1 MTMALDETA
10 VDDTAVDDA
19 AVDETAVEHTP
30 LVRENA
36 AAAAPRVGESA
47 EGPAIRLGA
56 PRTITPASRAAAA
69 PTSEPDAARRA
80 VREDFERFVQGR
92 SEPAE
97 VAALRRRA
105 VERFAE
111 IGYPTLSWEEW
122 RRTDVRPVLAAGLA
136 RPVGPGEV
144 SEEDLATFDFPAA
157 ARLVVVDG
165 FLVPALSHT
174 RGLPDGVVVSGLA
187 AALAERPEAVAR
199 HLGRHA
205 RAVDNPFTL
214 LNTAFFED
222 GAYVELPP
230 SAVVEE
236 PIHLLYVSTA
246 GVATAA
252 GDAPLAAR
260 PRTLIVAGEAS
271 QARVVESFVAL
282 GGGADG
288 AGTDGEGGGVYLASP
303 VTEVVA
309 APGAVLDHYKVQKD
323 SRRAFHLA
331 AFQVYQERAANVS
344 SHSISIGGAI
354 TRNDL
359 GAVLA
364 GEGGECTLNGL
375 YLGTGD
381 QVVDNHMR
389 VDHDAPHCSSHE
401 LYKGVLDGKARAIF
415 SGLIHVHPGAQKTDA
430 KQTNRNLLLSESA
443 LAASNPQLEIFADDV
458 RCTHG
463 STVGQLD
470 EDAIFYLRSR
480 GIGAEAAKSLLTY
493 AFASDIV
500 QRIAVEPVRH
510 DLEEILFARLPRGE
524 VVRQAV

>member
-1 MTMALDETA
+1 MRLAVDERALDEGAAGTL
-10 VDDTAVDDA
+10 A
-19 AVDETAVEHTP
+19 AVPRLAE
-30 LVRENA
+30 A
-36 AAAAPRVGESA
+36 AEPDLW
-47 EGPAIRLGA
+47 LGA
-56 PRTITPASRAAAA
+56 PRTSTPASRAAAA
-69 PTSEPDAARRA
+69 PASPPDEARRA
-80 VREDFERFVQGR
+80 VLDDFAAFARGR
-92 SEPAE
+92 QEPPA

-105 VERFAE
+105 IERFAE
-111 IGYPTLSWEEW
+111 IGYPTLAWEQW

-136 RPVGPGEV
+136 RSTGAGEV
-144 SEEDLATFDFPAA
+144 SEAELAPFDFPAA

-165 FLVPALSHT
+165 FLAPSLSHT
-174 RGLPDGVVVSGLA
+174 RGLPDGVVAGGLA

-205 RAVDNPFTL
+205 RAHDNPFTL

-222 GAYVELPP
+222 GVYLELPP
-230 SAVVEE
+230 RAVVEE
-236 PIHLLYVSTA
+236 PIHLLYVSTP
-246 GVATAA
+246 GVSKDGGGA
-252 GDAPLAAR
+252 LAAR

-282 GGGADG
+282 G
-288 AGTDGEGGGVYLASP
+288 AGTDGAGGGVYLSSP
-303 VTEVVA
+303 VTELVA
-309 APGAVLDHYKVQKD
+309 APGAVVDHYKVQKE

-331 AFQVYQERAANVS
+331 AFQVFQERAANVS

-354 TRNDL
+354 ARNDL
-359 GAVLA
+359 GAVIA

-381 QVVDNHMR
+381 QVIDNHMR

-401 LYKGVLDGKARAIF
+401 LYKGVLDGKARAVF

-430 KQTNRNLLLSESA
+430 KQTNRNLLLSDQA

-470 EDAIFYLRSR
+470 EEAIFYLRSR
-480 GIGAEAAKSLLTY
+480 GIGAAAAKSLLTY
-493 AFASDIV
+493 AFASDV
-500 QRIAVEPVRH
+500 VRRIAVEPVRH

>member
-1 MTMALDETA
+1 MTMALN
-10 VDDTAVDDA
+10 DTAVTPP
-19 AVDETAVEHTP
+19 VDETAVEETP
-30 LVRENA
+30 AVDETPAVEETA
-36 AAAAPRVGESA
+36 AVASPRL
-47 EGPAIRLGA
+47 GPAVEPGIRLGA
-56 PRTITPASRAAAA
+56 PRTVTPASRAAAA

-80 VREDFERFVQGR
+80 VREDFAAFARDR
-92 SEPAE
+92 AEPPA

-105 VERFAE
+105 IERFGE
-111 IGYPTLSWEEW
+111 IGYPTLAWEEW

-144 SEEDLATFDFPAA
+144 SEAALASFDFPAA

-165 FLVPALSHT
+165 FLVPALSHSD
-174 RGLPDGVVVSGLA
+174 GLPAGVIATGLA
-187 AALAERPEAVAR
+187 AALVERPEAVAR

-222 GAYVELPP
+222 GVYLELPP
-230 SAVVEE
+230 RAVVEA

-246 GVATAA
+246 G
-252 GDAPLAAR
+252 GGEPLAAR

-271 QARVVESFVAL
+271 QARVVESFVGL
-282 GGGADG
+282 GGGGSG
-288 AGTDGEGGGVYLASP
+288 ADGEGGAVYLVSP
-303 VTEVVA
+303 VTELVA
-309 APGAVLDHYKVQKD
+309 GPGAVVDHYKVQKD

-331 AFQVYQERAANVS
+331 AFQVFQERAASVS

-364 GEGGECTLNGL
+364 GEGGTCTLNGL
-375 YLGTGD
+375 YLGTAD
-381 QVVDNHMR
+381 QVIDNHMR

-401 LYKGVLDGKARAIF
+401 LYKGVLDGKSRAVF

-430 KQTNRNLLLSESA
+430 KQTNRNLLLSDGA

-500 QRIAVEPVRH
+500 HRIAVEPVRH